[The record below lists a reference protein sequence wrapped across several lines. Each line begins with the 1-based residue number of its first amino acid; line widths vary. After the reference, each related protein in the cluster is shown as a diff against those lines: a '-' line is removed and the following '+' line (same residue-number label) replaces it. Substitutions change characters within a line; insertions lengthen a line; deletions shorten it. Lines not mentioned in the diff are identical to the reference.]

1 MEDID
6 EEEYEDEVMKMIMR
20 GRKKK
25 MKEKMTNVTLMNA
38 NLPFL
43 IFSSPW
49 GQVAVFFFLS
59 PCAQFPVLELSF
71 VL

>member
-20 GRKKK
+20 GRKEKK

-38 NLPFL
+38 NLPFFNFL
-43 IFSSPW
+43 QSQGASCSLFFPSPL
-49 GQVAVFFFLS
+49 V
-59 PCAQFPVLELSF
+59 LSF
-71 VL
+71 PL